1 VTNLAGGIATP
12 ELSVGIVSA
21 DLLHLG
27 DELERLRAAGV
38 SLLHVD
44 VMDGVF
50 CPQMTV
56 GSPLV
61 AVLPDPFVVDVH
73 LMIVDPLEKVDAYV
87 TAGADIITFHIE
99 SAPDP
104 RAVLARLA
112 GRGVTR
118 GVAVNPGTSAAAIEP
133 LLDDLELVLLLAV
146 SPGVSGQSFSPAT
159 FDRLAEVR
167 QLIGGRGVLVG
178 VDGGVTLD
186 NVATIGEHAPDL
198 LVAGSAV
205 FKADDLSAAVKA
217 LRGALATG

>member
-1 VTNLAGGIATP
+1 V
-12 ELSVGIVSA
+12 
-21 DLLHLG
+21 
-27 DELERLRAAGV
+27 
-38 SLLHVD
+38 
-44 VMDGVF
+44 
-50 CPQMTV
+50 TV
-56 GSPLV
+56 GLPVV

-99 SAPDP
+99 STPDP

-118 GVAVNPGTSAAAIEP
+118 GVAVNPDTSAAAIEP

-159 FDRLAEVR
+159 FHRLEEVR
-167 QLIGGRGVLVG
+167 QLIGGRGVVVG

-186 NVATIGEHAPDL
+186 NAATIGE
-198 LVAGSAV
+198 
-205 FKADDLSAAVKA
+205 
-217 LRGALATG
+217 RC